1 MTKQEI
7 IELRKSGDEV
17 GSFHE
22 ALNLINELEAKVKNL
37 SSNTVLADSK
47 PRHCPKCNSTNV
59 IMFDSDNDLCNDCRA
74 YFC

>member
-37 SSNTVLADSK
+37 SSNTVLGDSLPIK
-47 PRHCPKCNSTNV
+47 SNCP
-59 IMFDSDNDLCNDCRA
+59 DCG
-74 YFC
+74 